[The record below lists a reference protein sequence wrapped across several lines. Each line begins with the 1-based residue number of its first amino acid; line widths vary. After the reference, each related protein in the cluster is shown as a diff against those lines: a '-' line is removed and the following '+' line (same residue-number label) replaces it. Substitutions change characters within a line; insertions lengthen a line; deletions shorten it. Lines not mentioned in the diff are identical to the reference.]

1 MFLNYTKKKEK
12 LGEVFRGLQDWST
25 GRKVGV
31 VAGNKTANV
40 KVA

>member
-1 MFLNYTKKKEK
+1 M
-12 LGEVFRGLQDWST
+12 RGLNKAARSVIWW
-25 GRKVGV
+25 GAGV